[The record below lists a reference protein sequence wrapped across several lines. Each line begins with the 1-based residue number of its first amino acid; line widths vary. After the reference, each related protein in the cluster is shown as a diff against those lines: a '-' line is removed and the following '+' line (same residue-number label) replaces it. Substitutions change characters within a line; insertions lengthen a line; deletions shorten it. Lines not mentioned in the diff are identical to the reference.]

1 MTFGEI
7 ILFTA
12 SLIIMFTGLIG
23 VLIPILPDVP
33 LIFAG
38 TFLYA
43 VFTHFETITWNII
56 IIFILLTGFTFLLD
70 WFATLYGVKKMGA
83 SRFGMIGAI
92 LGMIV
97 GLFSGG
103 LIGLIIGSFF
113 GAFLLELLAG
123 RTGQQAFKAGS
134 GVFLGILLGGLAK
147 FIIGAVMI
155 GIFAWKILF

>member
-7 ILFTA
+7 ILFTV

-43 VFTHFETITWNII
+43 IFTHFETISWNII

-70 WFATLYGVKKMGA
+70 WLATLYGVKKMGA

-92 LGMIV
+92 LGMII
-97 GLFSGG
+97 GLFSGS
-103 LIGLIIGSFF
+103 LIGIIIGSFL
-113 GAFLLELLAG
+113 GAFIFELLAG
-123 RTGQQAFKAGS
+123 KTERQAFKAGS
-134 GVFLGILLGGLAK
+134 GVFVGILLGGLAK
-147 FIIGAVMI
+147 FIIGSVMI
-155 GIFAWKILF
+155 GIFVWKVLF